1 MVADKRNSNEDER
14 SKTDDLELTS
24 CPTSSLADFFAFR
37 SPRTN
42 SHSAILFRHYEQ
54 LDRVGGERRVRPR
67 AERLGQWQSFMWE
80 SALGWIGPAATMI
93 AAMMTSANA
102 GARLGLDGDLARV
115 EFTGGVAIRQPQ
127 SRG

>member
-1 MVADKRNSNEDER
+1 
-14 SKTDDLELTS
+14 
-24 CPTSSLADFFAFR
+24 
-37 SPRTN
+37 
-42 SHSAILFRHYEQ
+42 
-54 LDRVGGERRVRPR
+54 
-67 AERLGQWQSFMWE
+67 
-80 SALGWIGPAATMI
+80 MI

>member
-1 MVADKRNSNEDER
+1 M
-14 SKTDDLELTS
+14 
-24 CPTSSLADFFAFR
+24 
-37 SPRTN
+37 
-42 SHSAILFRHYEQ
+42 
-54 LDRVGGERRVRPR
+54 RPR